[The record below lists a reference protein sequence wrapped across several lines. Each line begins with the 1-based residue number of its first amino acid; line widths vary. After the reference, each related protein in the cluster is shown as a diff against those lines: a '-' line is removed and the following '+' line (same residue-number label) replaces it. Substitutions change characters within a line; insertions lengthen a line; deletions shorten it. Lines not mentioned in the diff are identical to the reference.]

1 MSTSKSSSDQRDVA
15 NPLALYLAAVHDGQ
29 RRPAIDLA
37 ADGLAADGAL
47 RWVQTTGQPIS
58 RWGRTS

>member
-15 NPLALYLAAVHDGQ
+15 NPLALYLAAVHDGE
-29 RRPAIDLA
+29 RRPAID
-37 ADGLAADGAL
+37 LAADGAL

-58 RWGRTS
+58 RWGQTS